1 MEHREQIEAIVR
13 DVLRAGNEEAWRGRA
28 GFLQLWSSV
37 RRRLR
42 ALRDTATSLWEDEQT
57 ALALLYRAQAP
68 PSAAAGE
75 APAD

>member
-1 MEHREQIEAIVR
+1 MEHQEQIEAIVR
-13 DVLRAGNEEAWRGRA
+13 DVLRAGNEEAWRGRT

-57 ALALLYRAQAP
+57 ALALLYRAP
-68 PSAAAGE
+68 TPSSTAASEVA
-75 APAD
+75 AD